1 MLFRRLVVWNSTILV
16 FLTAVFVW
24 YNLTSTQKIVEE
36 EVYNSFYTSMD
47 TGAAELASVFRD
59 ARNLTLELC
68 ANTSVQ
74 RALRQDDAAWQDEEQ
89 KIQAARQSSE
99 NLTRFFP
106 TFNAEIY
113 GLDAEHQLFGA
124 DNIKNISEEWL
135 QAVLHAQGQFVW
147 DYHYTEYGSS
157 VRVSHLIYDEQNWE
171 QVISNVT
178 ALQREKTKQAL
189 RSCPVEVHTAPND
202 KVFYIEVRLTADGET
217 SCTVIE
223 DFHTHITR
231 VEHNGVQQP
240 LPHCGEAAQEA
251 VETDRSHMTVEGI
264 LEYAETVD
272 LEEVRFLLE
281 RQIQC
286 NTAISEEGLK
296 NLWGA
301 QVGRTILKAG
311 NADVYTRA
319 VAAAAAGSDA
329 RMSGCELPVGI
340 VSGSGNQGMTA
351 TLPVIAYAKEI
362 GATQEKLLRAV
373 LISDLITIHQKTGIG
388 RLSAFCGATSA
399 GIGAACGI
407 AWLDGGDYE
416 VIAHTIV
423 NGLAILSGMVCDGA
437 KPSCAAKIA
446 TAVRNGLLGYQM
458 YRQGCQFYGGDG
470 IVTKGVENTIANVG
484 RLANRG
490 MRSTDCEILNI
501 MIGN

>member
-1 MLFRRLVVWNSTILV
+1 MKKEAYAMYRDILREELLLAMGCTEPV
-16 FLTAVFVW
+16 AVAYAGAIARSVLDKPQSIRKCELYVSGNIIKNVKSVIVPNTDGMKGLETAVILGV
-24 YNLTSTQKIVEE
+24 IA
-36 EVYNSFYTSMD
+36 
-47 TGAAELASVFRD
+47 G
-59 ARNLTLELC
+59 
-68 ANTSVQ
+68 
-74 RALRQDDAAWQDEEQ
+74 DET
-89 KIQAARQSSE
+89 A
-99 NLTRFFP
+99 
-106 TFNAEIY
+106 
-113 GLDAEHQLFGA
+113 GL
-124 DNIKNISEEWL
+124 
-135 QAVLHAQGQFVW
+135 
-147 DYHYTEYGSS
+147 
-157 VRVSHLIYDEQNWE
+157 

-240 LPHCGEAAQEA
+240 L
-251 VETDRSHMTVEGI
+251 TVEGI